1 MYFKE
6 YYHSCVKAEYKWQ
19 YQIELMEYNALS
31 EEDKKNHKAAP
42 CSIAVC
48 QKFGMEFWQS
58 KMLKFL
64 EEVA

>member
-1 MYFKE
+1 
-6 YYHSCVKAEYKWQ
+6 
-19 YQIELMEYNALS
+19 MEYNALS